1 MLMMLILVKVM
12 IMMVA
17 FMTIIGSLRYLTTAT
32 AAKTSLKKV
41 TSRSMKLKRNHPNS
55 VTIFYV
61 GELSW
66 T

>member
-1 MLMMLILVKVM
+1 MLMMMILVKVM